1 MKLTVWTYFVACSVI
16 VPIVMMVL
24 GLFLWK
30 LTPKRESQI
39 YAYRT
44 KMSLINDD
52 TWYTAN
58 KMAGKAWFFAGVITL
73 VVTLLIDV
81 FLKQLSDEVLG
92 NVGLFVI
99 IAQVIVLAATIV
111 PVEGKLKDMFDV
123 LGNRKTK

>member
-1 MKLTVWTYFVACSVI
+1 
-16 VPIVMMVL
+16 MMVL